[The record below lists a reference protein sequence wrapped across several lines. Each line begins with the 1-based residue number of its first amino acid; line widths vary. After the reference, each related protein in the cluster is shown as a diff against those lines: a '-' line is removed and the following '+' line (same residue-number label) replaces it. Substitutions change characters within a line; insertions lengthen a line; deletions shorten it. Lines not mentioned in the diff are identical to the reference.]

1 MAQDASSLRRRAAL
15 AALRPVL
22 EDHALMDALWE
33 LQDTMRGD
41 AVSDVISY
49 VDRLAQRHLLDAQV
63 SKHLYKV
70 MFGAIRNPDA
80 ANLPEDPWP
89 AMQAGRATRRAPVA
103 PAPVVGYAA
112 PARPAAAV
120 PTPVQAIPAPA
131 PVVQAPAPIAA
142 PQTAPAPQRPP
153 EQAIFGGLIRAILAE
168 VQQFHSGALSDLR
181 VDALKDIGQLRISGQ
196 AKHDF
201 KQAWLK
207 PLQDEWLVSA
217 SAAELAE
224 LTHLVY
230 VGLCEAIGPVDADQV
245 LARSVRNVERMAEA
259 RAFSPRRLL

>member
-22 EDHALMDALWE
+22 DDHALMDALWD

-49 VDRLAQRHLLDAQV
+49 VDRLAQRHLLDARV
-63 SKHLYKV
+63 TKRLYEV

-89 AMQAGRATRRAPVA
+89 AMQAGRATRQAPVA
-103 PAPVVGYAA
+103 PAPVAGYAV
-112 PARPAAAV
+112 PARPAPMAA
-120 PTPVQAIPAPA
+120 PIPAPIPAPIATPIPAPA
-131 PVVQAPAPIAA
+131 PAPVAA
-142 PQTAPAPQRPP
+142 PVPQGPP
-153 EQAIFGGLIRAILAE
+153 EQAIFSGLIRAILAE
-168 VQQFHSGALSDLR
+168 VQQFHSEALSDVR
-181 VDALKDIGQLRISGQ
+181 VDALKDIGRLRISGQ

-207 PLQDEWLVSA
+207 PLQDEWQVNA

>member
-22 EDHALMDALWE
+22 DDRALMDALWD
-33 LQDTMRGD
+33 LQDSMRGD
-41 AVSDVISY
+41 AVSDVIGY
-49 VDRLAQRHLLDAQV
+49 IDRLAQRHLLDARV
-63 SKHLYKV
+63 TKRLYEV

-80 ANLPEDPWP
+80 ANLPADPWP
-89 AMQAGRATRRAPVA
+89 AMQAGRTTRQAPVA
-103 PAPVVGYAA
+103 PAPVAAYAA
-112 PARPAAAV
+112 PTRPAPMPAPVPAPIAV
-120 PTPVQAIPAPA
+120 PTPAPALAPA
-131 PVVQAPAPIAA
+131 PVAA
-142 PQTAPAPQRPP
+142 PVPQGPP
-153 EQAIFGGLIRAILAE
+153 EQAIFSGLIRAILAE
-168 VQQFHSGALSDLR
+168 VQQFHSEALNDVR
-181 VDALKDIGQLRISGQ
+181 VDALKDIGRLRISGQ

-207 PLQDEWLVSA
+207 PLQDEWQVNA

-245 LARSVRNVERMAEA
+245 LARAVRHVERMAEA